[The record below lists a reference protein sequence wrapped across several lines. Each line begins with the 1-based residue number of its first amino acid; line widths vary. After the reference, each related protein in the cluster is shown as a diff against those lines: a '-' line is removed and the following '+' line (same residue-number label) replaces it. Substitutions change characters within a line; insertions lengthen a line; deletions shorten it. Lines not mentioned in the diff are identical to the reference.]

1 MRTAKLV
8 SLGHGTFIGSR
19 LGLLAVSGLLSL
31 KLFAAW
37 DPGEPVTTYWAGPG
51 YPGNCALTET
61 WLAQMKDGG
70 FNTVWATTPEE
81 LDIAAKYGMR
91 VIYRPWGSLH
101 GKLSQIDDA
110 EVAKV
115 VGELVDRVKNHP
127 ALYVY
132 SLFDEPPAEKFAELA
147 HIKEWIGRRDP
158 NHAVW
163 VNLLPTY
170 ANNKQ
175 LGVEGEIIR
184 AYWEHVRLFG
194 EVFRPEFI
202 TYDHYQLQNGGDS
215 PNYLLNL
222 GIIRQSA
229 SAQGV
234 PFWNGVQACTWRP
247 GAAASPSAP
256 RIPGPDEMR
265 YLVYTTAAYGAR
277 GIYYYVYCRQGHS
290 GSIVS
295 LEGEPDAKF
304 EVLKTLNREF
314 VAIAKEL
321 APMRFVGAY
330 LQGAH
335 APGSTPWCEQA
346 LLKIT
351 PEAPITELQPGKELT
366 DTVMV
371 SRFEKSGASTH
382 LMVVN
387 MDYRNERSLKVTSPT
402 ETERFNPLTREWTP
416 VGKTFNLELNRGT
429 GVLLRLK

>member
-1 MRTAKLV
+1 MKRGYWGCCLA
-8 SLGHGTFIGSR
+8 G
-19 LGLLAVSGLLSL
+19 GLLALTLQ
-31 KLFAAW
+31 AAW

-51 YPGNCALTET
+51 FPGSPALSET
-61 WLAQMKDGG
+61 WLAQLKEGG
-70 FNTVWATTPEE
+70 FNTVWGTKPED
-81 LDIAAKYGMR
+81 LDLAAKYGMR
-91 VIYRPWGSLH
+91 VIYRPWGGLGMNMGVADVDSP
-101 GKLSQIDDA
+101 
-110 EVAKV
+110 EVVKTM
-115 VGELVDRVKNHP
+115 GEAVDCVKNHP

-132 SLFDEPPAEKFAELA
+132 SLFDEPPAEKFASLA
-147 HIKEWIGRRDP
+147 HTKEWLARRDP

-194 EVFRPEFI
+194 EVFQPAFI

-277 GIYYYVYCRQGHS
+277 GIYYYVYCHPGHE
-290 GSIVS
+290 GSIAS
-295 LEGEPDAKF
+295 LDGKPDVKF
-304 EVLKTLNREF
+304 ETIKTLNRAF
-314 VAIAKEL
+314 VAIAREL
-321 APMRFVGAY
+321 APFRFKGAY

-335 APGSTPWCEQA
+335 APGTTPWCEQA
-346 LLKIT
+346 LLTIT
-351 PEAPITELQPGKELT
+351 PETPARELKPGEELT
-366 DTVMV
+366 DTVLV
-371 SRFEKSGASTH
+371 SRFEQSRNSTR

-387 MDYRNERSLKVTSPT
+387 MDYRKTRTLQVAAPAEA
-402 ETERFNPLTREWTP
+402 ERFDALKGTWTP
-416 VGKTFNLELNRGT
+416 VGKRFELTLEGGV
-429 GVLLRLK
+429 GVLLRLDK

>member
-1 MRTAKLV
+1 MMRRR
-8 SLGHGTFIGSR
+8 LGYGLAG
-19 LGLLAVSGLLSL
+19 GLLALTLH
-31 KLFAAW
+31 AAW

-51 YPGNCALTET
+51 FPGSPALSET
-61 WLAQMKDGG
+61 WLAQLKEGG
-70 FNTVWATTPEE
+70 FNTVWGTKPED
-81 LDIAAKYGMR
+81 LDLAAKYGMR
-91 VIYRPWGSLH
+91 VIYRPWGGLGMDMGVADVDSP
-101 GKLSQIDDA
+101 
-110 EVAKV
+110 EVAKAM
-115 VGELVDRVKNHP
+115 GEAVDRVKNHP

-132 SLFDEPPAEKFAELA
+132 SLFDEPPAGKFAALA
-147 HIKEWIGRRDP
+147 HTKEWLARRDP

-170 ANNKQ
+170 ANNEQ

-194 EVFRPEFI
+194 EVFQPAFI

-234 PFWNGVQACTWRP
+234 PFWNGVQACTWVP
-247 GAAASPSAP
+247 GSAASPSAP

-277 GIYYYVYCRQGHS
+277 GIYYYVYCHPGHE
-290 GSIVS
+290 GSIAS
-295 LEGEPDAKF
+295 LDGKPDVKF
-304 EVLKTLNREF
+304 GTIKTLNRAF

-321 APMRFVGAY
+321 TPFRFKGAY

-335 APGSTPWCEQA
+335 APGATPWCEQA
-346 LLKIT
+346 LLTIT
-351 PEAPITELQPGKELT
+351 PETPARGLKPGEELT
-366 DTVMV
+366 DTVLV
-371 SRFEKSGASTH
+371 SRFEKSGAAPR

-387 MDYRNERSLKVTSPT
+387 MDYRKTRTIQVEAPAAA
-402 ETERFNPLTREWTP
+402 ERFDALKGTWTP
-416 VGKTFNLELNRGT
+416 VGKRFELTLEGGT
-429 GVLLRLK
+429 GALLRLGK